1 LKEYGATVACLLG
14 FLAVAFGA
22 FGAHALEGTLS
33 EEAKGWY
40 ETAVSYQLWHALAML
55 LAARGAQGRR
65 LARVAAAGFLVGI
78 LLFSGSLYAMALTG
92 ARWLGM
98 VTPLGGLSF
107 LVAWVLLGVDSLPRK
122 GEAPARPA

>member
-1 LKEYGATVACLLG
+1 MALPCEEIILKAYGATVACLLG

-22 FGAHALEGTLS
+22 FGAHALEGKLS

-65 LARVAAAGFLVGI
+65 LARVAAAPCQP
-78 LLFSGSLYAMALTG
+78 GSM
-92 ARWLGM
+92 
-98 VTPLGGLSF
+98 
-107 LVAWVLLGVDSLPRK
+107 
-122 GEAPARPA
+122 